1 MDYSFINNF
10 FLTNFIKLIPK
21 SIIKK
26 IRKRYNLITFIPT
39 KLDYLPKENY
49 PVNHNVAQQE
59 KYIKN
64 FYNLKRRT
72 SQMTCPYLTQLL
84 ITIYEENFKLRFLD
98 IGGENIDFF
107 LELKSKFKNLQYYI
121 YNQKKILENLEE
133 LKKKYFLE
141 DFYIISDLKNIY
153 NNKFEFINLGS
164 CIQYFHIFDKIINL
178 IIKVSNGGSGG
189 HIFFSGLN
197 VFTSNNNKNNFFVV
211 KQINFLPKTFYCYFF
226 EKDFFFNFFKKKNY
240 EILFEKIN
248 LTDKINYDNFKQLA
262 KDFRYI
268 DVLFVN
274 KPKIRN

>member
-26 IRKRYNLITFIPT
+26 IRKRYNFITFIPT

-84 ITIYEENFKLRFLD
+84 ITIYEKNFKLRFLD

-164 CIQYFHIFDKIINL
+164 CIQYFHTFDKIINL
-178 IIKVSNGGSGG
+178 IIKVSNGGGGG

-226 EKDFFFNFFKKKNY
+226 EKDFFFNFFKKKKY
-240 EILFEKIN
+240 KILF
-248 LTDKINYDNFKQLA
+248 
-262 KDFRYI
+262 
-268 DVLFVN
+268 
-274 KPKIRN
+274 